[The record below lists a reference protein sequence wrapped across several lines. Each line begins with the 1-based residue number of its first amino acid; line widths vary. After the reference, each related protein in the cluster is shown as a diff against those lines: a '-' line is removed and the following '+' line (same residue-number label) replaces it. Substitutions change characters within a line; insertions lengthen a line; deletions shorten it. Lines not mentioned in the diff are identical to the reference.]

1 MYAEYKRDM
10 SHNYLIL
17 HGENP
22 VDTSS
27 YQVRM
32 LTGNVVFRDWMEISC
47 FIMILLQD
55 SHWLHSMN
63 RRNFR
68 FLISDLSLAE
78 L

>member
-32 LTGNVVFRDWMEISC
+32 LTGFVVPS
-47 FIMILLQD
+47 ILNCSFQ
-55 SHWLHSMN
+55 
-63 RRNFR
+63 
-68 FLISDLSLAE
+68 
-78 L
+78 